1 MGPSGLLRDLFEGW
15 EESDEIE
22 IRLLFQWW
30 AHKNSNLGP
39 LINSP
44 NYDFDLALPQSGKIW
59 SFLINR
65 LDAISQPNMTTKNR
79 KASILKRDPM
89 PSDCAKLLNIAALRA
104 NNEACPMWL
113 DIQPWLPLLTIG
125 LTITICFGIVS
136 LMKGLSHSK
145 S

>member
-1 MGPSGLLRDLFEGW
+1 MLTRDLFEGW

-44 NYDFDLALPQSGKIW
+44 NYDFDLAFSQSGTTTLRRLHLKP
-59 SFLINR
+59 LTKVVCRPHINV
-65 LDAISQPNMTTKNR
+65 
-79 KASILKRDPM
+79 
-89 PSDCAKLLNIAALRA
+89 RA
-104 NNEACPMWL
+104 NSEPCPMWL
-113 DIQPWLPLLTIG
+113 HIQTWLSLLTIG

-145 S
+145 